1 MLGPRIVFAA
11 LLLVPAVAA
20 AQRGG
25 GGGAGGTSEAS
36 SRRDSRAHFDEVEK
50 GTKPGL
56 QLSNGDLE
64 DISPIKLLV
73 DKRKALKL
81 SDDQTRQ
88 IKEID
93 GTLKAKNAPLFKTMD
108 SLRIELKPRSGTPN
122 EADRLRMTMARN
134 DVSVVVKSIRGNYD
148 AALTQAIPLLDATQ
162 LQAAHDLIAKQT
174 KEAETML
181 LDRLG
186 GRG

>member
-1 MLGPRIVFAA
+1 MLTPRLAVAA
-11 LLLVPAVAA
+11 LILVPAIAM

-25 GGGAGGTSEAS
+25 GGGGGGGKT
-36 SRRDSRAHFDEVEK
+36 RGDSKANYDEIEK
-50 GTKPGL
+50 ATKPGL

-81 SDDQTRQ
+81 SDDQTKQ
-88 IKEID
+88 VKDLD
-93 GTLKAKNAPLFKTMD
+93 GRLKVKNAPFFKALD
-108 SLRIELKPRSGTPN
+108 SLRNELKPHSGTPS
-122 EADRLRMTMARN
+122 EADQLRMTISRN
-134 DVSVVVKSIRGNYD
+134 DVNVVVKSIRGNYD